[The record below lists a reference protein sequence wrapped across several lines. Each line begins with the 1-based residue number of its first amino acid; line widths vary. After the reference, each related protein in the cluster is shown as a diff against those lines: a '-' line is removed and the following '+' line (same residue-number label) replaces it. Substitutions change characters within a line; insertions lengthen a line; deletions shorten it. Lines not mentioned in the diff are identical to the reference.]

1 MLNKS
6 IATSAM
12 TIGAMSLVLALSAC
26 SKKDD
31 KATTTAA
38 SATMTTTTSTST
50 TTATST
56 ITAPLAASQATSSA
70 PASAAVT
77 TTDSSTTTTVITPV
91 TAEKN
96 ANVSSAPTVAT
107 NKAAAATPNLALK
120 ADLTQ
125 LFKTLNELDR
135 TTQAKQ
141 AEMAKKMQNAKTPAD
156 QQAFFK
162 EVVAQLDLQKA
173 TLNKLKFNDPRV
185 AQTRDKMVESI
196 TNSRTGTA
204 ALIKKPTA
212 TPETNPEIAKS
223 MEKAQKSAEE
233 ARAMLMQLTEEAG
246 IKPKGADAAASKK

>member
-1 MLNKS
+1 
-6 IATSAM
+6 
-12 TIGAMSLVLALSAC
+12 
-26 SKKDD
+26 
-31 KATTTAA
+31 
-38 SATMTTTTSTST
+38 
-50 TTATST
+50 
-56 ITAPLAASQATSSA
+56 
-70 PASAAVT
+70 
-77 TTDSSTTTTVITPV
+77 
-91 TAEKN
+91 
-96 ANVSSAPTVAT
+96 
-107 NKAAAATPNLALK
+107 
-120 ADLTQ
+120 LTQ

-196 TNSRTGTA
+196 TNSRAGTA

-233 ARAMLMQLTEEAG
+233 ARTMLMQLTEEAG
-246 IKPKGADAAASKK
+246 IKPKGADAGASKK

>member
-31 KATTTAA
+31 KAATTTA
-38 SATMTTTTSTST
+38 STTTTTTTSAST
-50 TTATST
+50 T
-56 ITAPLAASQATSSA
+56 TAPLAASQAISSA
-70 PASAAVT
+70 PASAAAVT
-77 TTDSSTTTTVITPV
+77 TTASSTTTTVTTPA
-91 TAEKN
+91 TAEKT
-96 ANVSSAPTVAT
+96 ANVSSAPTVAA
-107 NKAAAATPNLALK
+107 NNAAAATPNLALK

-196 TNSRTGTA
+196 TNSRAGTA

-233 ARAMLMQLTEEAG
+233 ARTMLMQLTEEAG

>member
-31 KATTTAA
+31 KAATTTA
-38 SATMTTTTSTST
+38 SATTTTTTSTST
-50 TTATST
+50 TTA
-56 ITAPLAASQATSSA
+56 PLAASQAISSA
-70 PASAAVT
+70 PASAAAVT
-77 TTDSSTTTTVITPV
+77 TTASSTTTTVTTPA
-91 TAEKN
+91 TAEKT
-96 ANVSSAPTVAT
+96 ANVSSAPTVAA
-107 NKAAAATPNLALK
+107 NNAAAATPNLALK

-196 TNSRTGTA
+196 TNSRAGTA

-233 ARAMLMQLTEEAG
+233 ARTMLMQLTEEAG

>member
-12 TIGAMSLVLALSAC
+12 TIGAMSVVLALSAC

-31 KATTTAA
+31 KAATTTA
-38 SATMTTTTSTST
+38 SATTTTTTSAST
-50 TTATST
+50 T
-56 ITAPLAASQATSSA
+56 TAPLAASQAISSA
-70 PASAAVT
+70 PASAAAVT
-77 TTDSSTTTTVITPV
+77 TTASSTTTTVTTPA
-91 TAEKN
+91 TAEKT
-96 ANVSSAPTVAT
+96 ANVSSAPTVAA
-107 NKAAAATPNLALK
+107 NNAAAATPNLALK

-196 TNSRTGTA
+196 TNSRAGTA

-233 ARAMLMQLTEEAG
+233 ARTMLMQLTEEAG
-246 IKPKGADAAASKK
+246 IKPKGADAAPSKK

>member
-12 TIGAMSLVLALSAC
+12 TIGAMSVVLALSAC

-31 KATTTAA
+31 KAATTTA
-38 SATMTTTTSTST
+38 SATTTTTTSAST
-50 TTATST
+50 T
-56 ITAPLAASQATSSA
+56 TAPLAASQAISSA
-70 PASAAVT
+70 PASAAAVT
-77 TTDSSTTTTVITPV
+77 TTASSTTTTVTTPA
-91 TAEKN
+91 TAEKT
-96 ANVSSAPTVAT
+96 ANVSSAPTVAA
-107 NKAAAATPNLALK
+107 NNAAAATPNLALK

-135 TTQAKQ
+135 NTQAKQ

-196 TNSRTGTA
+196 TNSRAGTA

-233 ARAMLMQLTEEAG
+233 ARTMLMQLTQEAG
-246 IKPKGADAAASKK
+246 IKPKGADAAPSKK

>member
-12 TIGAMSLVLALSAC
+12 TIGAMSVVLALSAC

-31 KATTTAA
+31 KAATTTA
-38 SATMTTTTSTST
+38 SATTTTTTSAST
-50 TTATST
+50 T
-56 ITAPLAASQATSSA
+56 TAPLAASQAISSA
-70 PASAAVT
+70 PASAAAVT
-77 TTDSSTTTTVITPV
+77 TTASSTTTTVTTPA
-91 TAEKN
+91 TAEKT
-96 ANVSSAPTVAT
+96 ANVSSAPTVAA
-107 NKAAAATPNLALK
+107 NNAAAATPNLALK

-135 TTQAKQ
+135 NTQAKQ

-196 TNSRTGTA
+196 TNSRAGTA

-233 ARAMLMQLTEEAG
+233 ARTMLMQLTEEAG
-246 IKPKGADAAASKK
+246 IKPKGADAAPSKK

>member
-6 IATSAM
+6 TATSAM

-31 KATTTAA
+31 KAATTTA
-38 SATMTTTTSTST
+38 SATTTTTSAST
-50 TTATST
+50 T
-56 ITAPLAASQATSSA
+56 TAPLAASQAISSA
-70 PASAAVT
+70 PASAAAVT
-77 TTDSSTTTTVITPV
+77 TTASSTTTTVTTPA
-91 TAEKN
+91 TAEKT
-96 ANVSSAPTVAT
+96 ANVSSAPTVAA
-107 NKAAAATPNLALK
+107 NNAAAATPNLALK

-196 TNSRTGTA
+196 TNSRAGTA

-233 ARAMLMQLTEEAG
+233 ARTMLMQLTEEAG

>member
-12 TIGAMSLVLALSAC
+12 TIGAMSVVLALSAC

-31 KATTTAA
+31 KAATTTA
-38 SATMTTTTSTST
+38 SATTTTTTSAST
-50 TTATST
+50 T
-56 ITAPLAASQATSSA
+56 TAPLAASQAISSA
-70 PASAAVT
+70 PASAAAVT
-77 TTDSSTTTTVITPV
+77 TTASSTTTTVTTPA
-91 TAEKN
+91 TAEKT
-96 ANVSSAPTVAT
+96 ANVSSAPTVAA
-107 NKAAAATPNLALK
+107 NNAAAATPNLALK

-135 TTQAKQ
+135 NTQAKQ

-196 TNSRTGTA
+196 TNSRAGTA

-233 ARAMLMQLTEEAG
+233 ARTMLMQLTEEAG

>member
-31 KATTTAA
+31 KAATTTA
-38 SATMTTTTSTST
+38 SATTTTTTSTST
-50 TTATST
+50 TTA
-56 ITAPLAASQATSSA
+56 PLAASQAISSA
-70 PASAAVT
+70 PASAAAVT
-77 TTDSSTTTTVITPV
+77 TTASSTTTTVTTPA
-91 TAEKN
+91 TAEKT
-96 ANVSSAPTVAT
+96 ANVSSAPTVAA
-107 NKAAAATPNLALK
+107 NNAAAATPNLALK

-135 TTQAKQ
+135 NTQAKQ

-196 TNSRTGTA
+196 TNSRAGTA

-233 ARAMLMQLTEEAG
+233 ARTMLMQLTEEAG

>member
-12 TIGAMSLVLALSAC
+12 TIGAMSVVLALSAC

-31 KATTTAA
+31 KAATTTA
-38 SATMTTTTSTST
+38 SATTTTTTSTST
-50 TTATST
+50 TTA
-56 ITAPLAASQATSSA
+56 PVVASQAISSA
-70 PASAAVT
+70 PASAAAVT
-77 TTDSSTTTTVITPV
+77 TTASSTTTTVTTPA
-91 TAEKN
+91 TAEKT
-96 ANVSSAPTVAT
+96 ANVSSAPTVAA
-107 NKAAAATPNLALK
+107 NNAAAATPNLALK

-135 TTQAKQ
+135 NTQAKQ

-196 TNSRTGTA
+196 TNSRAGTA

-233 ARAMLMQLTEEAG
+233 ARTMLMQLTEEAG

>member
-6 IATSAM
+6 TATSAM
-12 TIGAMSLVLALSAC
+12 TIGAMSVVLALSAC

-31 KATTTAA
+31 KAATTTA
-38 SATMTTTTSTST
+38 SATTTTTTSAST
-50 TTATST
+50 T
-56 ITAPLAASQATSSA
+56 TAPLAASQAISSA
-70 PASAAVT
+70 PASAAAVT
-77 TTDSSTTTTVITPV
+77 TTASSTTTTVTTPA
-91 TAEKN
+91 TAEKT
-96 ANVSSAPTVAT
+96 ANVSSAPTVAA
-107 NKAAAATPNLALK
+107 NNAAAAAPNLALK

-135 TTQAKQ
+135 NTQAKQ

-196 TNSRTGTA
+196 TNSRAGTA

-233 ARAMLMQLTEEAG
+233 ARTMLMQLTQEAG
-246 IKPKGADAAASKK
+246 IKPKGADAAPSKK

>member
-12 TIGAMSLVLALSAC
+12 TISAMSLVLALSAC

-31 KATTTAA
+31 KATTTTA
-38 SATMTTTTSTST
+38 SATTTTTSTST
-50 TTATST
+50 TS
-56 ITAPLAASQATSSA
+56 APVPASQAISSA
-70 PASAAVT
+70 PASAAAVT
-77 TTDSSTTTTVITPV
+77 TTASSTTTTVTTPA
-91 TAEKN
+91 TAEKT
-96 ANVSSAPTVAT
+96 ANVSSAPTVAANNT
-107 NKAAAATPNLALK
+107 AAATHNLALK

-135 TTQAKQ
+135 NTQAKQ

-196 TNSRTGTA
+196 TNSRAGTA

-233 ARAMLMQLTEEAG
+233 ARTMLMQLTEEAG

>member
-12 TIGAMSLVLALSAC
+12 TIGAMSVVLALSAC

-31 KATTTAA
+31 KAATTTA
-38 SATMTTTTSTST
+38 SATTTTTSAST
-50 TTATST
+50 T
-56 ITAPLAASQATSSA
+56 TAPLAASQAISSA
-70 PASAAVT
+70 PASAAAVT
-77 TTDSSTTTTVITPV
+77 TTASSTTTTVTTPA
-91 TAEKN
+91 TAEKT
-96 ANVSSAPTVAT
+96 ANVSSAPTVAANNT
-107 NKAAAATPNLALK
+107 AAATHNLALK

-135 TTQAKQ
+135 NTQAKQ

-196 TNSRTGTA
+196 TNSRAGTA

-233 ARAMLMQLTEEAG
+233 ARTMLMQLTEEAG
-246 IKPKGADAAASKK
+246 IKPKGADAAPSKK

>member
-12 TIGAMSLVLALSAC
+12 TIGAMSVVLALSAC

-31 KATTTAA
+31 KAATTTA
-38 SATMTTTTSTST
+38 SATTTTTTSAST
-50 TTATST
+50 T
-56 ITAPLAASQATSSA
+56 TAPLAASQAISSA
-70 PASAAVT
+70 PASAAAVT
-77 TTDSSTTTTVITPV
+77 TTASSTTTTVTTPA
-91 TAEKN
+91 TAEKT
-96 ANVSSAPTVAT
+96 ANVSSAPTVAA
-107 NKAAAATPNLALK
+107 NNAAAATPNLALK

-196 TNSRTGTA
+196 TNSRAGTA

-233 ARAMLMQLTEEAG
+233 ARTMLMQLTQEAG
-246 IKPKGADAAASKK
+246 IKPKGADAAPSKK

>member
-1 MLNKS
+1 
-6 IATSAM
+6 
-12 TIGAMSLVLALSAC
+12 
-26 SKKDD
+26 
-31 KATTTAA
+31 
-38 SATMTTTTSTST
+38 MTT
-50 TTATST
+50 
-56 ITAPLAASQATSSA
+56 
-70 PASAAVT
+70 VT
-77 TTDSSTTTTVITPV
+77 TPA
-91 TAEKN
+91 TAEKTAN
-96 ANVSSAPTVAT
+96 ASSAPTVAA
-107 NKAAAATPNLALK
+107 NNAAAATPNLALK

-135 TTQAKQ
+135 NTQAKQ

-196 TNSRTGTA
+196 TNSRAGTA

-233 ARAMLMQLTEEAG
+233 ARTMLMQLTQEAG
-246 IKPKGADAAASKK
+246 IKPKGADAAPSKK

>member
-31 KATTTAA
+31 KAATTTA
-38 SATMTTTTSTST
+38 SATTTTTTSTST
-50 TTATST
+50 TTT
-56 ITAPLAASQATSSA
+56 PVAASQAISSA
-70 PASAAVT
+70 PASAAAVT
-77 TTDSSTTTTVITPV
+77 TTASSTTTTVTTPA
-91 TAEKN
+91 TAEKT
-96 ANVSSAPTVAT
+96 ANVSSAPTVAA
-107 NKAAAATPNLALK
+107 NNAAAASPNLALK

-135 TTQAKQ
+135 NTQAKQ

-196 TNSRTGTA
+196 TNSRAGTA

-233 ARAMLMQLTEEAG
+233 ARTMLMQLTQEAG
-246 IKPKGADAAASKK
+246 IKPKGADAAPSKK

>member
-31 KATTTAA
+31 KAATTTA
-38 SATMTTTTSTST
+38 SATTTTTTSTST
-50 TTATST
+50 TTA
-56 ITAPLAASQATSSA
+56 PVAASQAISSA
-70 PASAAVT
+70 PASAAAVT
-77 TTDSSTTTTVITPV
+77 TTASSTTTTVTTPA
-91 TAEKN
+91 TAEKT
-96 ANVSSAPTVAT
+96 ANVSSAPTVAA
-107 NKAAAATPNLALK
+107 NNAAAATPNLALK

-135 TTQAKQ
+135 NTQAKQ

-196 TNSRTGTA
+196 TNSRAGTA

-233 ARAMLMQLTEEAG
+233 ARTMLMQLTEEAG
-246 IKPKGADAAASKK
+246 IKPKGADAAPSKK

>member
-12 TIGAMSLVLALSAC
+12 TIGAMSVVLALSAC

-31 KATTTAA
+31 KAVTTTA
-38 SATMTTTTSTST
+38 SATTTTTSTST
-50 TTATST
+50 TTA
-56 ITAPLAASQATSSA
+56 PLAASQAISSA
-70 PASAAVT
+70 PASAAAVT
-77 TTDSSTTTTVITPV
+77 TTASSTTTTVTTPA
-91 TAEKN
+91 TAEKT
-96 ANVSSAPTVAT
+96 ANVSSAPTVAA
-107 NKAAAATPNLALK
+107 NNAAAATPNLALK

-196 TNSRTGTA
+196 TNSRAGTA

-233 ARAMLMQLTEEAG
+233 ARTMLMQLTQEAG

>member
-31 KATTTAA
+31 KATTTTA
-38 SATMTTTTSTST
+38 SATTTTTSTST
-50 TTATST
+50 TTT
-56 ITAPLAASQATSSA
+56 PVAASQAISSA

-77 TTDSSTTTTVITPV
+77 TTASSTTTTVTTPA
-91 TAEKN
+91 TAEKT
-96 ANVSSAPTVAT
+96 ANSSAPTVAA
-107 NKAAAATPNLALK
+107 NNAAAATPNLALK

-135 TTQAKQ
+135 NTQAKQ

-196 TNSRTGTA
+196 TNSRAGTA

>member
-12 TIGAMSLVLALSAC
+12 TIGAMSVVLALSAC

-31 KATTTAA
+31 KAATTTA
-38 SATMTTTTSTST
+38 SATTTTTSAST
-50 TTATST
+50 T
-56 ITAPLAASQATSSA
+56 TAPLAASQAISSA
-70 PASAAVT
+70 PASAAAVT
-77 TTDSSTTTTVITPV
+77 TTASSTTTTVTTPA
-91 TAEKN
+91 TAEKT
-96 ANVSSAPTVAT
+96 ANVSSAPTVAA
-107 NKAAAATPNLALK
+107 NNAAAATPNLALK

-196 TNSRTGTA
+196 TNSRAGTA

-233 ARAMLMQLTEEAG
+233 ARTMLMQLTEEAG

>member
-31 KATTTAA
+31 KAATTTA
-38 SATMTTTTSTST
+38 SATTTTTTSTST
-50 TTATST
+50 TTT
-56 ITAPLAASQATSSA
+56 PVAASQAISSA
-70 PASAAVT
+70 PASAAAVT
-77 TTDSSTTTTVITPV
+77 TTASSTTTTVTTPA
-91 TAEKN
+91 TAEKT
-96 ANVSSAPTVAT
+96 ANVSSAPTVAA
-107 NKAAAATPNLALK
+107 NNAAAATPNLALK

-135 TTQAKQ
+135 NTQAKQ

-196 TNSRTGTA
+196 TNSRAGTA

-233 ARAMLMQLTEEAG
+233 ARTMLMQLTQEAG

>member
-12 TIGAMSLVLALSAC
+12 TIGAMSVVLALSAC

-31 KATTTAA
+31 KAATTTA
-38 SATMTTTTSTST
+38 SATTTTTSAST
-50 TTATST
+50 T
-56 ITAPLAASQATSSA
+56 TAPLAASQAISSA
-70 PASAAVT
+70 PASAAAVT
-77 TTDSSTTTTVITPV
+77 TTASSTTTTVTTPA
-91 TAEKN
+91 TAEKT
-96 ANVSSAPTVAT
+96 ANVSSAPTVAA
-107 NKAAAATPNLALK
+107 NNAAAATPNLALK

-196 TNSRTGTA
+196 TNSRAGTA

-233 ARAMLMQLTEEAG
+233 ARTMLMQLTQEAG
-246 IKPKGADAAASKK
+246 IKPKGADAAPSKK

>member
-31 KATTTAA
+31 KAATTTA
-38 SATMTTTTSTST
+38 SATTTTTTSTST
-50 TTATST
+50 TTA
-56 ITAPLAASQATSSA
+56 PVAASQAISSA
-70 PASAAVT
+70 PASAAAVT
-77 TTDSSTTTTVITPV
+77 TTASSTTTTVTTPA
-91 TAEKN
+91 TAEKT
-96 ANVSSAPTVAT
+96 ANVSSAPTVAA
-107 NKAAAATPNLALK
+107 NNAAAATPNLALK

-196 TNSRTGTA
+196 TNSRAGTA

-233 ARAMLMQLTEEAG
+233 ARTMLMQLTEEAG
-246 IKPKGADAAASKK
+246 IKPKGADAAPSKK

>member
-31 KATTTAA
+31 KAATTTA
-38 SATMTTTTSTST
+38 SATTTTTTSAST
-50 TTATST
+50 T
-56 ITAPLAASQATSSA
+56 TAPLAASQAISSA
-70 PASAAVT
+70 PASAAAVT
-77 TTDSSTTTTVITPV
+77 TTASSTTTTVTTPA
-91 TAEKN
+91 TAEKT
-96 ANVSSAPTVAT
+96 ANVSSAPTVAA
-107 NKAAAATPNLALK
+107 NNAAAATPNLALK

-196 TNSRTGTA
+196 TNSRAGTA

-233 ARAMLMQLTEEAG
+233 ARTMLMQLTEEAG
-246 IKPKGADAAASKK
+246 IKPKGADAAPSKK

>member
-1 MLNKS
+1 MQSVINQ
-6 IATSAM
+6 TS
-12 TIGAMSLVLALSAC
+12 VPLSAG
-26 SKKDD
+26 
-31 KATTTAA
+31 
-38 SATMTTTTSTST
+38 
-50 TTATST
+50 
-56 ITAPLAASQATSSA
+56 LY
-70 PASAAVT
+70 V
-77 TTDSSTTTTVITPV
+77 
-91 TAEKN
+91 
-96 ANVSSAPTVAT
+96 VAT
-107 NKAAAATPNLALK
+107 PIGNLGDITLRALEVLK
-120 ADLTQ
+120 QADVICAEDTRLSKRLLQAYGIT
-125 LFKTLNELDR
+125 TYVVSVYAHNE
-135 TTQAKQ
+135 

-196 TNSRTGTA
+196 THSRAGTA

-246 IKPKGADAAASKK
+246 IKPKGADAAPSKK

>member
-31 KATTTAA
+31 KAATTTA
-38 SATMTTTTSTST
+38 SATTTTTSAST
-50 TTATST
+50 T
-56 ITAPLAASQATSSA
+56 TAPLAASQAISSA
-70 PASAAVT
+70 PASAAAVT
-77 TTDSSTTTTVITPV
+77 TTASSTTTTVTTPA
-91 TAEKN
+91 TAEKT
-96 ANVSSAPTVAT
+96 ANVSSAPTVAA
-107 NKAAAATPNLALK
+107 NNAAAATPNLALK

-135 TTQAKQ
+135 NTQAKQ

-196 TNSRTGTA
+196 TNSRAGTA

-246 IKPKGADAAASKK
+246 IKPKGADAAPSKK

>member
-12 TIGAMSLVLALSAC
+12 TIGAMSVVLALSAC

-31 KATTTAA
+31 KAVTTTA
-38 SATMTTTTSTST
+38 SATTTTTTSAST
-50 TTATST
+50 T
-56 ITAPLAASQATSSA
+56 TAPLAASQAISSA
-70 PASAAVT
+70 PASAAAVT
-77 TTDSSTTTTVITPV
+77 TTASSTTTTVTTPA
-91 TAEKN
+91 TAEKT
-96 ANVSSAPTVAT
+96 ANVSSAPTVAA
-107 NKAAAATPNLALK
+107 NNAAAATPNLALK

-135 TTQAKQ
+135 NTQAKQ

-196 TNSRTGTA
+196 TNSRAGTA

-233 ARAMLMQLTEEAG
+233 ARTMLMQLTEEAG

>member
-31 KATTTAA
+31 KAATTTA
-38 SATMTTTTSTST
+38 SATTTTTTSAST
-50 TTATST
+50 T
-56 ITAPLAASQATSSA
+56 TAPLAASQAISSA
-70 PASAAVT
+70 PASAAAVT
-77 TTDSSTTTTVITPV
+77 TTASSTTTTVTTPA
-91 TAEKN
+91 TAEKT
-96 ANVSSAPTVAT
+96 ANVSSAPTVAA
-107 NKAAAATPNLALK
+107 NNAAAATPNLALK

-135 TTQAKQ
+135 NTQAKQ

-196 TNSRTGTA
+196 THSRAGTA

-233 ARAMLMQLTEEAG
+233 ARTMLMQLTEEAG

>member
-12 TIGAMSLVLALSAC
+12 TIGAMSVVLALSAC

-31 KATTTAA
+31 KAATTTA
-38 SATMTTTTSTST
+38 SATTTTTTSAST
-50 TTATST
+50 T
-56 ITAPLAASQATSSA
+56 TAPLAASQAISSA
-70 PASAAVT
+70 PASAAAVT
-77 TTDSSTTTTVITPV
+77 TTASSTTTTVTTPA
-91 TAEKN
+91 TAEKT
-96 ANVSSAPTVAT
+96 ANVSSAPTVAA
-107 NKAAAATPNLALK
+107 NNAAAATPNLALK

-135 TTQAKQ
+135 NTQAKQ
-141 AEMAKKMQNAKTPAD
+141 ADMAKKMQNAKTPAD

-196 TNSRTGTA
+196 TNSRAGTA

-233 ARAMLMQLTEEAG
+233 ARTMLMQLTQEAG
-246 IKPKGADAAASKK
+246 IKPKGADAAPSKK

>member
-12 TIGAMSLVLALSAC
+12 TIGAMSVVLALSAC

-31 KATTTAA
+31 KAATTTA
-38 SATMTTTTSTST
+38 SATTTTTTSAST
-50 TTATST
+50 T
-56 ITAPLAASQATSSA
+56 TAPLAASQAISSA
-70 PASAAVT
+70 PASAAAVT
-77 TTDSSTTTTVITPV
+77 TTASSTTTTVTTPA
-91 TAEKN
+91 TAEKT
-96 ANVSSAPTVAT
+96 ANVSSAPTVTA
-107 NKAAAATPNLALK
+107 NNAAAAAPNLALK

-185 AQTRDKMVESI
+185 TQTRDKMVESI
-196 TNSRTGTA
+196 TNSRAGTA

-233 ARAMLMQLTEEAG
+233 ARTMLMQLTEEAG

>member
-31 KATTTAA
+31 KAATTTA
-38 SATMTTTTSTST
+38 SATTTTTTSAST
-50 TTATST
+50 T
-56 ITAPLAASQATSSA
+56 TAPLAASQAISSA
-70 PASAAVT
+70 PASAAAVT
-77 TTDSSTTTTVITPV
+77 TTASSTTTTVTTPA
-91 TAEKN
+91 TAEKT
-96 ANVSSAPTVAT
+96 ANVSSAPTVAA
-107 NKAAAATPNLALK
+107 NNAAAATPNLALK

-196 TNSRTGTA
+196 TNSRAGTA

-233 ARAMLMQLTEEAG
+233 ARTMLMQLTQEAG

>member
-31 KATTTAA
+31 KAATTTA
-38 SATMTTTTSTST
+38 SATTTTTTSAST
-50 TTATST
+50 T
-56 ITAPLAASQATSSA
+56 TAPLAASQAISSA
-70 PASAAVT
+70 PASAAAVT
-77 TTDSSTTTTVITPV
+77 TTASSTTTTVTTPA
-91 TAEKN
+91 TAEKT
-96 ANVSSAPTVAT
+96 ANVSSAPTVAANNT
-107 NKAAAATPNLALK
+107 AAATHNLALK

-135 TTQAKQ
+135 NTQAKQ

-196 TNSRTGTA
+196 TNSRAGTA

-233 ARAMLMQLTEEAG
+233 ARTMLMQLTEEAG
-246 IKPKGADAAASKK
+246 IKPKGADAAPSKK

>member
-31 KATTTAA
+31 KAATTTA
-38 SATMTTTTSTST
+38 SATTTTTSAST
-50 TTATST
+50 T
-56 ITAPLAASQATSSA
+56 TAPLAASQAISSA
-70 PASAAVT
+70 PASAAAVT
-77 TTDSSTTTTVITPV
+77 TTASSTTTTVTTPA
-91 TAEKN
+91 TAEKT
-96 ANVSSAPTVAT
+96 ANVSSAPTVAA
-107 NKAAAATPNLALK
+107 NNAAAATPNLALK

-196 TNSRTGTA
+196 THSRAGTA

-233 ARAMLMQLTEEAG
+233 ARTMLMQLTEEAG
-246 IKPKGADAAASKK
+246 IKPKGADAAPSKK

>member
-12 TIGAMSLVLALSAC
+12 TIGAMSVVLALSAC

-31 KATTTAA
+31 KAATTTA

-50 TTATST
+50 TTA
-56 ITAPLAASQATSSA
+56 PVAASQSISSA

-77 TTDSSTTTTVITPV
+77 TTASSTTTTVTTPA
-91 TAEKN
+91 TAEKA
-96 ANVSSAPTVAT
+96 ANVSSAPTVAA
-107 NKAAAATPNLALK
+107 NNAAAATPNLALK

-196 TNSRTGTA
+196 TNSRAGTA

-233 ARAMLMQLTEEAG
+233 ARTMLMQLTQEAG

>member
-1 MLNKS
+1 M
-6 IATSAM
+6 
-12 TIGAMSLVLALSAC
+12 
-26 SKKDD
+26 
-31 KATTTAA
+31 
-38 SATMTTTTSTST
+38 
-50 TTATST
+50 
-56 ITAPLAASQATSSA
+56 
-70 PASAAVT
+70 
-77 TTDSSTTTTVITPV
+77 
-91 TAEKN
+91 
-96 ANVSSAPTVAT
+96 
-107 NKAAAATPNLALK
+107 
-120 ADLTQ
+120 TQ

-135 TTQAKQ
+135 NTQAKQ

-173 TLNKLKFNDPRV
+173 TLNKLKFNAPRV

-196 TNSRTGTA
+196 THSRAGTA

-233 ARAMLMQLTEEAG
+233 ARTMLMQLTEEAG

>member
-12 TIGAMSLVLALSAC
+12 TIGAMSVVLALSAC

-31 KATTTAA
+31 KAATTTA
-38 SATMTTTTSTST
+38 SATTTTTSAST
-50 TTATST
+50 T
-56 ITAPLAASQATSSA
+56 TAPLAASQAISSA
-70 PASAAVT
+70 PASAAAVT
-77 TTDSSTTTTVITPV
+77 TTASSTTTTVTTPA
-91 TAEKN
+91 TAEKT
-96 ANVSSAPTVAT
+96 ANVSSAPIVAA
-107 NKAAAATPNLALK
+107 NNAAAAAPNLALK

-196 TNSRTGTA
+196 TNSRAGTA

-233 ARAMLMQLTEEAG
+233 ARTMLMQLTEEAG
-246 IKPKGADAAASKK
+246 IKPKGADAAPSKK

>member
-12 TIGAMSLVLALSAC
+12 TIGAMSVVLALSAC

-31 KATTTAA
+31 KAATTTA
-38 SATMTTTTSTST
+38 SATTTTTTSAST
-50 TTATST
+50 T
-56 ITAPLAASQATSSA
+56 TAPLAASQAISSA
-70 PASAAVT
+70 PASAAAVT
-77 TTDSSTTTTVITPV
+77 TTASSTTTTVTTPA
-91 TAEKN
+91 TAEKT
-96 ANVSSAPTVAT
+96 ANVSSAPTVAA
-107 NKAAAATPNLALK
+107 NNAAAATPNLALK

-135 TTQAKQ
+135 NTQAKQ

-185 AQTRDKMVESI
+185 AQTREKMVESI
-196 TNSRTGTA
+196 TNSRAGTA

-212 TPETNPEIAKS
+212 TPETNP
-223 MEKAQKSAEE
+223 
-233 ARAMLMQLTEEAG
+233 
-246 IKPKGADAAASKK
+246 